1 MTNFIFTAPL
11 LTEYGADKEGYWTGD
26 RFMQQVEFTADIAET
41 RYDDATTHTLVWLFD
56 QSSRHRKMDELALV
70 SSKVLVKDGGP
81 RRVRE
86 TTWAGQPQ
94 PMVNGGGMAKGL
106 TTILHERGINTH
118 NMRADDMRVVLQNHE
133 DFRTEKSIIC
143 WVAVTTCSSCP
154 SFIAN

>member
-1 MTNFIFTAPL
+1 
-11 LTEYGADKEGYWTGD
+11 
-26 RFMQQVEFTADIAET
+26 MQQVEFAADIAET

-94 PMVNGGGMAKGL
+94 PMVNGGGMTKGL
-106 TTILHERGINTH
+106 TTILRERGINTH

-133 DFRTEKSIIC
+133 DFRTEKSIVEHYLLGRGHLVFFLPKFHCELQAIERV
-143 WVAVTTCSSCP
+143 WG
-154 SFIAN
+154 